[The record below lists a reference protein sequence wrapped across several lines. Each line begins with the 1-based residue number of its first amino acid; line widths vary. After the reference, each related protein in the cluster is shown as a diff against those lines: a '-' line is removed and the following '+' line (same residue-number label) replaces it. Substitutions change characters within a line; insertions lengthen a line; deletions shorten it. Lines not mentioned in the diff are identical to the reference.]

1 MSNIEAYKH
10 GSFYEIFMHR
20 AFRTTDRTK
29 PGMHG
34 SAIQNL
40 IEAENGEA
48 ILIDFLGSFEKQ
60 FGQVKKYMHSA
71 MDKYLLM
78 KKLPTENIEALQIL
92 KASIDRAHSS
102 NDLMKIVYGTI
113 ELTQLIK

>member
-20 AFRTTDRTK
+20 AFKTTDRTK

-40 IEAENGEA
+40 IEAENGES
-48 ILIDFLGSFEKQ
+48 ILIDFLGSFDKQ
-60 FGQVKKYMHSA
+60 FGQVKKYMHRA
-71 MDKYLLM
+71 MDKYLSV
-78 KKLPTENIEALQIL
+78 KKLPSETIEALQIL
-92 KASIDRAHSS
+92 NASIDRAHSS
-102 NDLMKIVYGTI
+102 DNLMKIVYETI
-113 ELTQLIK
+113 DLTQSIK

>member
-10 GSFYEIFMHR
+10 GSFYEIFMHK
-20 AFRTTDRTK
+20 AFRTKDSTK

-34 SAIQNL
+34 SAMQNL

-60 FGQVKKYMHSA
+60 FRQVKKYMQGA
-71 MDKYLLM
+71 IDKYLLI
-78 KKLPTENIEALQIL
+78 KKIPKENIETLQIL
-92 KASIDRAHSS
+92 KAAIDRAHSS
-102 NDLMKIVYGTI
+102 DDLMKIVYETLD
-113 ELTQLIK
+113 LTQSIK